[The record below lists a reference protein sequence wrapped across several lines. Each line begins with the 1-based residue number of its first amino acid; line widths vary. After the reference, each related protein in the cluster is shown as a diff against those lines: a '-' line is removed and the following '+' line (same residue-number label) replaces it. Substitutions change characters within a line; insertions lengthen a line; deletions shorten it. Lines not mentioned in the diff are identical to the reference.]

1 MSRDSPD
8 GLPPLRDVIN
18 RLGLRAKRSFG
29 QNFLLDLNLTQRIA
43 GAAGNLR
50 GVNVIEIGPGPGG
63 LTRALMMQGA
73 SQVYAIERDFRCI
86 DAIKQISTAYPGKV
100 HIIEADATKIN
111 LSEVCD
117 GPRKI
122 VANLPYNVATPLL
135 IGWLKDL
142 PDVQGMTLMFQK
154 EVADR
159 LTAKPKSKAY
169 GRLSVMSQWLCFVRQ
184 EFNVTKEAFT
194 PPPKVTSTVVT
205 FTPRAEPL
213 ADATWE
219 SLEAITAAAFNQRR
233 KMLRVSLKNYDFDFK
248 VLGLKE
254 TARAEELSI
263 EDFCKLAR
271 QIAH

>member
-73 SQVYAIERDFRCI
+73 SQIYAIERDFRCI
-86 DAIKQISTAYPGKV
+86 EAINEISIAYPGQV

-219 SLEAITAAAFNQRR
+219 SLEAVTAAAFNQRR
-233 KMLRVSLKNYDFDFK
+233 KMLRVSLKSYDFDFK

>member
-1 MSRDSPD
+1 
-8 GLPPLRDVIN
+8 
-18 RLGLRAKRSFG
+18 
-29 QNFLLDLNLTQRIA
+29 
-43 GAAGNLR
+43 
-50 GVNVIEIGPGPGG
+50 
-63 LTRALMMQGA
+63 
-73 SQVYAIERDFRCI
+73 
-86 DAIKQISTAYPGKV
+86 
-100 HIIEADATKIN
+100 
-111 LSEVCD
+111 
-117 GPRKI
+117 
-122 VANLPYNVATPLL
+122 
-135 IGWLKDL
+135 
-142 PDVQGMTLMFQK
+142 MFQK

-219 SLEAITAAAFNQRR
+219 SLEAVTAAAFNQRR
-233 KMLRVSLKNYDFDFK
+233 KMLRVSLKSYDFDFK